1 MMETSMDLHLWLTK
15 CSFNQSESIVLLSLI
30 ILKNIEVVDFVFKV
44 GELVIGQNGIFSTPA
59 VSCIIRKI
67 KATG

>member
-1 MMETSMDLHLWLTK
+1 MLFDFLH
-15 CSFNQSESIVLLSLI
+15 
-30 ILKNIEVVDFVFKV
+30 KV

-67 KATG
+67 KATGWWEASNISPYNTDQSYKSVQ

>member
-1 MMETSMDLHLWLTK
+1 MTLTARQLNLNGLHPAPVEP
-15 CSFNQSESIVLLSLI
+15 QLSSLALFI
-30 ILKNIEVVDFVFKV
+30 HQV

-67 KATG
+67 KARGKKNSEAK